1 VHLKK
6 GYIMH
11 ACQQSKYICTVQMS
25 NGSFKKKQNKRFSR
39 FDRYRTESLVQAD
52 F

>member
-1 VHLKK
+1 
-6 GYIMH
+6 MH
-11 ACQQSKYICTVQMS
+11 VNRVSTYAQYKCQMDH
-25 NGSFKKKQNKRFSR
+25 FKKVKKKLFSR